1 MCVILYPRL
10 HISWKLIQD
19 MLDAMSDELEKRLLP
34 ENFAVFS
41 PYLHVLSEIFSDQ
54 VVQSV

>member
-1 MCVILYPRL
+1 MILYPRL